1 MRGSVDESLT
11 RIIADAQRGD
21 AAAHEALVDRYASR
35 LYGFFYRLLGN
46 RDDAEDLMQ
55 EVFLRLVRMI
65 AAYRDD
71 GRFEPWLFRIAANLA
86 RDKIRSARR
95 TPPRVSLETS
105 EGEGIERDWD
115 SNEGGPDARME
126 RAEDVDRLNAAL
138 ARLPEWEREVIL
150 LRHFSQL
157 SFKEI
162 ADLMGT
168 PLGTA
173 LARAHRGLEHL
184 KELMDTA
191 DAADSEG
198 SAAQLEENESHGPV
212 IQVT

>member
-1 MRGSVDESLT
+1 MRGSVEPSALA

-21 AAAHEALVDRYASR
+21 PAAHEALVDRYSGR
-35 LYGFFYRLLGN
+35 LYGFFYRLLGR

-55 EVFLRLVRMI
+55 EVFLRLVRML

-86 RDKIRSARR
+86 RDRIRSNRR
-95 TPPRVSLETS
+95 TPLRVSLDGDEAD
-105 EGEGIERDWD
+105 EFAPQADAGDD
-115 SNEGGPDARME
+115 GPSRRME
-126 RAEDVDRLNAAL
+126 REEDADRLNAAL
-138 ARLPEWEREVIL
+138 ASLPEWEREVL
-150 LRHFSQL
+150 MLRHFSHM

-173 LARAHRGLEHL
+173 LARAHRGLERL
-184 KELMDTA
+184 KELMSG
-191 DAADSEG
+191 DASPG
-198 SAAQLEENESHGPV
+198 ESRETHGNV
-212 IQVT
+212 VKANS